1 MVTVLDVTMFRASLL
16 VGLCAGCLPS
26 SPSEKYVGLHFLVK
40 VESCEAF
47 PRGKLWRGCGPW
59 ASLASL
65 AGA

>member
-47 PRGKLWRGCGPW
+47 PRGKL
-59 ASLASL
+59 
-65 AGA
+65 